1 MTRIAILIAGLITSG
16 TAFAQPLT
24 PPPELLS
31 QETPEWFAS
40 AWAFVPPDR
49 VAGQAFHVDM
59 SDPQAPVGYVAIY
72 PAGANDPKTPA
83 SAFDAGEML
92 VAKLAR
98 SDGKLT
104 ALSAE
109 LRSRDVTL
117 NSNIPRVLSAA
128 HADAEYRQLHAEL
141 LKTRGTLPD
150 GAIPCDIHG
159 WSTDRDPN
167 GLNVRAGPSTKAKVL
182 GTLPPPYKFKS
193 KGENVPDGGWLTEF
207 SIIGFKDGWFL
218 IEGAAPPGKEYEDES
233 SYPRN
238 HPKPYGGRGWVSAS
252 KVGAQYANG
261 DTRMGGLFQAP
272 HVDAQWTPAKG
283 EGGSEISADGGPK
296 RVLACSGFWALVES
310 HDGVRG
316 WWRRLCSSQVTNCS

>member
-1 MTRIAILIAGLITSG
+1 MTRIAILMAGLICAG

-24 PPPELLS
+24 PPA
-31 QETPEWFAS
+31 ETPEWFAS
-40 AWAFVPPDR
+40 ARGFVPPDR
-49 VAGQAFHVDM
+49 VAGQAFHVDT

-104 ALSAE
+104 TLSGE
-109 LRSRDVTL
+109 LRPRDPALGSTV
-117 NSNIPRVLSAA
+117 PRVLSAA
-128 HADAEYRQLHAEL
+128 RGDAEYAALDTEL
-141 LKTRGTLPD
+141 LATRARRPD
-150 GAIPCDIHG
+150 VTMPCDVRA
-159 WSTDRDPN
+159 WSNDRDPN
-167 GLNVRAGPSTKAKVL
+167 GLNVRAGPSGTTKVL
-182 GTLPPPYKFKS
+182 GTLPPPYKFRS
-193 KGENVPDGGWLTEF
+193 TSENAPDGGWLTEF
-207 SIIGFKDGWFL
+207 RIIGFKDGWFL
-218 IEGAAPPGKEYEDES
+218 IEGATPPGKEYEDES
-233 SYPRN
+233 VYPRN
-238 HPKPYGGRGWVSAS
+238 HPKPYSGRGWVAAS

>member
-1 MTRIAILIAGLITSG
+1 
-16 TAFAQPLT
+16 
-24 PPPELLS
+24 
-31 QETPEWFAS
+31 
-40 AWAFVPPDR
+40 
-49 VAGQAFHVDM
+49 M

-92 VAKLAR
+92 VAKLVR

-128 HADAEYRQLHAEL
+128 HDDAEYRQLHAEL

-167 GLNVRAGPSTKAKVL
+167 GLNVRAGTSTKAKVL
-182 GTLPPPYKFKS
+182 GTLPPPYKFNS

-238 HPKPYGGRGWVSAS
+238 HPKPYGGRGWVAAS